1 MKKIILLFII
11 MLIPI
16 NVYATSGGIKADNI
30 VSCNGKY
37 YGYHG
42 DDKHWHEAEKKDSGR
57 WYPKGSAIYSSNP
70 CSGTT
75 KKTTTK
81 KSTTKET
88 TKKTST
94 SITTTTTT
102 TTTTKKSTTKSTTKK
117 TTSKK
122 TTTKKSTS
130 KSTTTSKKTSSKKT
144 TTSKVTSTTKIKD
157 TTKSSSKINTKIK
170 DTTKSSSN
178 ITTTKEVEKETNED
192 VDVGGFFTILGTSV
206 VGLIGYEF
214 YVDKKRGVFNKK

>member
-16 NVYATSGGIKADNI
+16 NVYATSGGIKADTI

-70 CSGTT
+70 CGGTT

-94 SITTTTTT
+94 STTTTKKK
-102 TTTTKKSTTKSTTKK
+102 TTTKKSTTKSTTKK
-117 TTSKK
+117 TTSK
-122 TTTKKSTS
+122 T
-130 KSTTTSKKTSSKKT
+130 TSSKKT

-157 TTKSSSKINTKIK
+157 TTKSSS
-170 DTTKSSSN
+170 N
-178 ITTTKEVEKETNED
+178 ITTTKEVEEVTNED

>member
-16 NVYATSGGIKADNI
+16 NVYATSGGIKSDNI

-57 WYPKGSAIYSSNP
+57 WYPKGLAIYSSNP
-70 CSGTT
+70 CGGTT

-94 SITTTTTT
+94 STTTTTKKK
-102 TTTTKKSTTKSTTKK
+102 TTTKKSTTKSTTKK
-117 TTSKK
+117 TTSK
-122 TTTKKSTS
+122 TTITKKST
-130 KSTTTSKKTSSKKT
+130 KSTTTSKKTSSKKI
-144 TTSKVTSTTKIKD
+144 TTSKVISTTKL
-157 TTKSSSKINTKIK
+157 K

-178 ITTTKEVEKETNED
+178 ITTTKEVEEVANED
-192 VDVGGFFTILGTSV
+192 VDVGGFFTFLGTSV
-206 VGLIGYEF
+206 VELIVYEF

>member
-70 CSGTT
+70 CGGTT

-94 SITTTTTT
+94 STTTTKKK
-102 TTTTKKSTTKSTTKK
+102 TTTKKSTTKSTTKK
-117 TTSKK
+117 TTSK
-122 TTTKKSTS
+122 T
-130 KSTTTSKKTSSKKT
+130 TSSKKT

-157 TTKSSSKINTKIK
+157 TTKSSS
-170 DTTKSSSN
+170 N
-178 ITTTKEVEKETNED
+178 ITTTKELEEVTNED

>member
-57 WYPKGSAIYSSNP
+57 WYPKGTAIYSSNP
-70 CSGTT
+70 CGGTT
-75 KKTTTK
+75 KKTTTTTK

-94 SITTTTTT
+94 ST
-102 TTTTKKSTTKSTTKK
+102 TTTTKKKIS
-117 TTSKK
+117 
-122 TTTKKSTS
+122 TKKSTS
-130 KSTTTSKKTSSKKT
+130 KSTTKKNTSKSTTTKKSTSKATISKKTSSKKT
-144 TTSKVTSTTKIKD
+144 TTSKVTSTTKL
-157 TTKSSSKINTKIK
+157 K

-178 ITTTKEVEKETNED
+178 ITTTKEVEKVTNED
-192 VDVGGFFTILGTSV
+192 ADVGGFFTILGTSV

>member
-70 CSGTT
+70 CGGTT

-94 SITTTTTT
+94 S
-102 TTTTKKSTTKSTTKK
+102 TTTTKKKTSTKKSTSKSTTKK

-130 KSTTTSKKTSSKKT
+130 KYTTSKKTSSKKT
-144 TTSKVTSTTKIKD
+144 ITSKVTSTTKL
-157 TTKSSSKINTKIK
+157 K

-178 ITTTKEVEKETNED
+178 ITTTKEVEEVTKED